1 MLSSFFWNYEL
12 DAEFPL
18 SILDF
23 TTKGDHE
30 KIHWHNYLQIVL
42 CIGGS
47 GKFIFTNREYGVEP
61 GDVFIVSDFENHVAI
76 SGPGEQTEYIFV
88 IFLPA
93 LIASPGSR
101 QFDFEYLYPFYY
113 NTKTFDNKIVH
124 GLPAAQAIGKEVLAL
139 AEIWKKK
146 ETAYRHEIDAGLRK
160 ILALLMKHYQAVYD
174 EYYTPDSQ
182 RHAKVS
188 DAVAYINRHFDDA
201 ITVQDVASEL
211 HMSESSFRSLFKE
224 AMRMPFKE
232 YVTFLRLT
240 KAKKLLL
247 TTEDSINTIA
257 NSSGYTNMN
266 QFYKVFH
273 KYVFMSPAE
282 YRNSNQMKMQK

>member
-1 MLSSFFWNYEL
+1 MSSFFWNYEM

-18 SILDF
+18 SLLEF
-23 TTKGDHE
+23 VTKGDHE

-42 CIGGS
+42 CTGGS
-47 GKFIFTNREYGVEP
+47 GKFIFTNREYDVEA

-76 SGPGEQTEYIFV
+76 SGPQEQTEYIFV

-93 LIASPGSR
+93 LIAAPGSR

-113 NTKTFDNKIVH
+113 NTKTFDNKIDH
-124 GLPAAQAIGKEVLAL
+124 SLPVAQAISKEVLTL
-139 AEIWKKK
+139 RDIWNKK
-146 ETAYRHEIDAGLRK
+146 ETAYRHELDAGVRK
-160 ILALLMKHYQAVYD
+160 TLALLMRHYQSVYE
-174 EYYTPDSQ
+174 EYYTPDSLG
-182 RHAKVS
+182 HARVA
-188 DAVAYINRHFDDA
+188 DAIAYINLHFDTA
-201 ITVQDVASEL
+201 ITVQEVADKL
-211 HMSESSFRSLFKE
+211 HMSESAFRSLFKE

-247 TTEDSINTIA
+247 TTNDSINTVA
-257 NSSGYTNMN
+257 NLSGYTNMN

-282 YRNSNQMKMQK
+282 YRNFNH